1 MKKRISELAAERFD
15 IPKDI
20 LMDIPRL
27 LISGNREITIEN
39 YHSITEC
46 TPETI
51 RIKTRDYTLKIDGAD
66 LKLSYIS
73 REDLKILGVFAQ
85 ILFEH

>member
-20 LMDIPRL
+20 LMDTPRL

-39 YHSITEC
+39 YHSITEY